1 MINAYSKTFLILGLV
16 LILSLLFFS
25 LNFKSDIEN
34 CADKNLYNYKK
45 LYFSQKIFS
54 KKENP
59 FSVIGPSTIYDPIKG
74 DELYKKFISKTLKEK
89 IRDSNVNYETI
100 YLNCQIEKKKNIE
113 LFKLK
118 YN

>member
-1 MINAYSKTFLILGLV
+1 MINVYNKTFLILGLL

-34 CADKNLYNYKK
+34 CADKNLFNNKE
-45 LYFSQKIFS
+45 LYFGQRIFTDP
-54 KKENP
+54 KNP
-59 FSVIGPSTIYDPIKG
+59 FSVIGPSIIYDPIKG
-74 DELYKKFISKTLKEK
+74 DELYKKFISKTLKNK